1 MVLRRLALMFVA
13 LAVGACAS
21 PGEEPDPLDELDDPG
36 DGKADGPLDSD
47 WTSVGLGVAYQQVNT
62 GTAVLIAYGGYSARL
77 SYSAAWATELVDAK
91 LGAADVGHV
100 YAVKGP
106 ADAGYAGREIAN
118 TKLRAHL
125 RSLAATEAPIYIVA
139 HSSGAFVAHELLSQL
154 YAAGETATLS
164 RIAYANLDG
173 GGSGL
178 TASIVAELG
187 QISFVYAQDP
197 AAGLSQNSGSMIGL
211 GMAYAAHAT
220 TFKVVVANTGCR
232 SGARWCLHD
241 VVIIHRPHNPNS
253 YDLARDYTDFV
264 DRPVTTEYLDAMIP
278 VL

>member
-1 MVLRRLALMFVA
+1 MVPLRIAPMLVA

-21 PGEEPDPLDELDDPG
+21 PGEDPESLDELDDPG
-36 DGKADGPLDSD
+36 DGKADSPLDSA
-47 WTSVGLGVAYQQVNT
+47 WTNVGLGVAYQQVNT
-62 GTAVLIAYGGYSARL
+62 GPAVLIAYGGYSARL

-91 LGAADVGHV
+91 LGAAEVGHV

-106 ADAGYAGREIAN
+106 ADAGYGGREIAN

-125 RSLAATEAPIYIVA
+125 RSLAATGSPIYIVA

-154 YAAGETATLS
+154 YAAGDTATLS

-187 QISFVYAQDP
+187 QLSFVYAQDP
-197 AAGLSQNSGSMIGL
+197 TKGLSQNSSSMIGL
-211 GMAYAAHAT
+211 GMAYATHAT
-220 TFKVVVANTGCR
+220 TSKVVVTNTRCR

-241 VVIIHRPHNPNS
+241 VVITHRPHNPNS

-264 DRPVTTEYLDAMIP
+264 DRAVTTEYLDAMIP